1 MVRSAAA
8 DSDDDDDEDE
18 DYPPCVLNNL
28 ALQKGL
34 TLPENLL
41 FPGHETVGC

>member
-1 MVRSAAA
+1 MVSSAAA
-8 DSDDDDDEDE
+8 DNEDDDDE

-28 ALQKGL
+28 ALQKRL

>member
-1 MVRSAAA
+1 MVSSAAA
-8 DSDDDDDEDE
+8 DSDDHDDE

-34 TLPENLL
+34 GPLENLL